1 MITEPLVSYT
11 VLMTLSGFLFGT
23 LFGRMTWGRSEAAD
37 PVAVPPA
44 RTEEVNRLNRELSAA
59 REQVRPLADEVDR
72 LSRELA
78 RTRKPDAA
86 PAPVAT
92 PAPQPPTPAPQP
104 LPQMTPLPQPT
115 PMPQPLPV
123 VQPSPVVTFAAA
135 PVMSAPEM
143 TGPDVRQLKGV
154 GDKFAQA
161 LGAIGLGNV
170 AAIAALDEATVA
182 TMDTQLGVF
191 NGRLR
196 RDKLIEQAQLLCGGR
211 TSEYEARF
219 GKIGTT
225 VGRA

>member
-1 MITEPLVSYT
+1 MLSEPLITYT

-23 LFGRMTWGRSEAAD
+23 LFGRMTWGRPDKSD
-37 PVAVPPA
+37 TPPTPAVRPDELA
-44 RTEEVNRLNRELSAA
+44 RLNRELAAA
-59 REQVRPLADEVDR
+59 RDQVRPLADEVDR

-78 RTRKPDAA
+78 RARKPD
-86 PAPVAT
+86 PATVPVAY
-92 PAPQPPTPAPQP
+92 A
-104 LPQMTPLPQPT
+104 
-115 PMPQPLPV
+115 
-123 VQPSPVVTFAAA
+123 S
-135 PVMSAPEM
+135 PVMSAPDI

-161 LGAIGLGNV
+161 LSAVGLGDV
-170 AAIAALDEATVA
+170 ASIAALDDAQIA

-211 TSEYEARF
+211 TIEYEARF